1 MNHISTDN
9 TKQAQADLL
18 ENLMAEVEKVF
29 VGKRFVVELTITSLI
44 AKGHILIEDV
54 PGVGKTTLAKGL
66 SKALDLDFSRIQFTS
81 DMLPSD
87 ILGTFVFNPSTAE
100 FSFRSGP
107 VFSNIILADE
117 INRTSPRT
125 QSALLEAMNENQV
138 TIDTETFQLPTP
150 FFIMA
155 TQNPKE
161 IQGTYFLPESQ
172 IDRFILSVTIGY
184 PETSIEK
191 EIIGGQNENESFDQI
206 NKVLDSQQVQDLQKS
221 VDSVSAQDELID
233 YVHSIVLATREADH
247 FELGASPR
255 AGMQMMRAARGYA
268 LVKGRDY
275 VTPDDIQTIAP
286 HVLAHR
292 LTLRGSSNILGERSQ
307 VLSKIEDILSSIPAP

>member
-1 MNHISTDN
+1 
-9 TKQAQADLL
+9 
-18 ENLMAEVEKVF
+18 
-29 VGKRFVVELTITSLI
+29 
-44 AKGHILIEDV
+44 
-54 PGVGKTTLAKGL
+54 
-66 SKALDLDFSRIQFTS
+66 
-81 DMLPSD
+81 
-87 ILGTFVFNPSTAE
+87 
-100 FSFRSGP
+100 
-107 VFSNIILADE
+107 
-117 INRTSPRT
+117 
-125 QSALLEAMNENQV
+125 
-138 TIDTETFQLPTP
+138 
-150 FFIMA
+150 MA

-172 IDRFILSVTIGY
+172 IDRFILSVIIGY

-233 YVHSIVLATREADH
+233 YVHSIVLATRETDH

-292 LTLRGSSNILGERSQ
+292 LTLRGSSNILSERSQ